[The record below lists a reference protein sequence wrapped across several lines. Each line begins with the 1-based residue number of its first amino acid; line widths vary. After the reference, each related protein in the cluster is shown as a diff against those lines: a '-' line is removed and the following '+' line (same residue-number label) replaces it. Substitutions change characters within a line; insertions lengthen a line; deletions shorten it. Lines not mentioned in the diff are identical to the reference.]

1 MLVLKNRL
9 ENRGIRVN
17 GYAVD
22 IDDYERAID
31 YNDLDLLFVSY
42 SEKLNEIIKVVNKGS
57 QNFFAEQ
64 LLKTIGLEKLGFGSV
79 TNGVTAVK
87 EIFADIGSNPDNI
100 IMVDGS
106 GLSHLNMVTP
116 RQVVEVFKIYVFK

>member
-57 QNFFAEQ
+57 QNFLQ
-64 LLKTIGLEKLGFGSV
+64 
-79 TNGVTAVK
+79 N
-87 EIFADIGSNPDNI
+87 N
-100 IMVDGS
+100 
-106 GLSHLNMVTP
+106 
-116 RQVVEVFKIYVFK
+116 Y